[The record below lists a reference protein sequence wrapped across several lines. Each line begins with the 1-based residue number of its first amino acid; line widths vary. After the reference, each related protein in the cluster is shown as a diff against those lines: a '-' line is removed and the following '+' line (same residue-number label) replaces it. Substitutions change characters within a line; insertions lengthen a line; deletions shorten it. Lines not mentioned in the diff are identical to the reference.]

1 MLDEQQRLVAVGV
14 TGELYVEGEAVGG
27 HGYWNQPALTAECF
41 VPNLFGAPGSRLFR
55 TGDLVCRRRDGQ
67 LQYLGRKDFQIKIR
81 GQRVELAQA
90 EQALREHSGIERCVV
105 MGQGDGEQARLVAY
119 YVAAAAAELSNNQLY
134 DWFARAITALHGAG
148 VLCSLR
154 EAAPVAQREA
164 GPASI
169 AGKGCSGL

>member
-1 MLDEQQRLVAVGV
+1 M

-134 DWFARAITALHGAG
+134 NWFARAITGLHGAG

-169 AGKGCSGL
+169 AGNGCSGL